1 MKIAVLGL
9 WHLGSVV
16 SACIASRE
24 IRVFAIDDDHL
35 KIKELNKAKAP
46 ILEPNLNELLR
57 KKINKNQLSFHS
69 NMDPITDVDILW
81 ITYDTP
87 VDDDDNADIDYVINN
102 IKKAIKYI
110 NKQTLILI
118 SSQLPVG
125 SIRKLEEY
133 VDINFSEKEI
143 TFACSPENLRL
154 GSSITYFLDP
164 DRVIVG
170 LRNKQDKDKFK
181 KLFKHITNKIEIMSV
196 ESAEMTKHAING
208 FLATSVTYANEIA
221 SICELVG
228 ADAKEVERGLKTES
242 RIGPKAYL
250 SPGSAFAGGTL
261 ARDVQFLNARSRDH
275 ISIPLLNSIKQSN
288 DEHKNWI
295 RQKISYNFADIQN
308 LKVCVWGLTYKPETN
323 TLRRS
328 LSIELCNWLNEK
340 GAIINAFDPVIK
352 TLPLELE
359 DKINLFT
366 QPLEALIGC
375 DVLVI
380 GTEWMIFK
388 DLKITDLNKG
398 RDLVIIDPNRFI
410 YKDSNLDG
418 LKYYSVGSSY
428 ARKKNHEY

>member
-1 MKIAVLGL
+1 M
-9 WHLGSVV
+9 
-16 SACIASRE
+16 
-24 IRVFAIDDDHL
+24 
-35 KIKELNKAKAP
+35 
-46 ILEPNLNELLR
+46 
-57 KKINKNQLSFHS
+57 
-69 NMDPITDVDILW
+69 
-81 ITYDTP
+81 
-87 VDDDDNADIDYVINN
+87 
-102 IKKAIKYI
+102 
-110 NKQTLILI
+110 
-118 SSQLPVG
+118 
-125 SIRKLEEY
+125 
-133 VDINFSEKEI
+133 
-143 TFACSPENLRL
+143 RL

-170 LRNKQDKDKFK
+170 LRNKQDKDKLK

-428 ARKKNHEY
+428 AREKKS